1 VAAAV
6 HRPKVPYPTQA
17 REYCFCEVARRG
29 VLVSTPGPLIMVN
42 TFVGFLAGYNVEG
55 GLAWGF
61 LGATIATLCTF
72 VPSVVFHHQR
82 RADHRPDPHHRR
94 VRSLAQR
101 ITIGV
106 VGVVAGLAVFV
117 ARHAASRMGSLTG
130 WSSSSPSSCSSAF
143 GASESASSRSS
154 CSALRSA
161 SRPLSST
168 ARENGM
174 ARNAGSRAPL
184 SFIGLEQGTLLKPA
198 RLPIPATLEEVT
210 AVARAARESE
220 ASELRTLGDRL
231 TLNLARG
238 PALERLAAGAFLE
251 VVRAD
256 FDALRRACGELET
269 G

>member
-1 VAAAV
+1 
-6 HRPKVPYPTQA
+6 
-17 REYCFCEVARRG
+17 
-29 VLVSTPGPLIMVN
+29 
-42 TFVGFLAGYNVEG
+42 
-55 GLAWGF
+55 
-61 LGATIATLCTF
+61 
-72 VPSVVFHHQR
+72 
-82 RADHRPDPHHRR
+82 
-94 VRSLAQR
+94 
-101 ITIGV
+101 
-106 VGVVAGLAVFV
+106 
-117 ARHAASRMGSLTG
+117 
-130 WSSSSPSSCSSAF
+130 
-143 GASESASSRSS
+143 
-154 CSALRSA
+154 
-161 SRPLSST
+161 
-168 ARENGM
+168 M

-256 FDALRRACGELET
+256 LDALRRACGELET

>member
-1 VAAAV
+1 MPDALEEANMVAGLARGESSAVSQPKRSTADHKRKRREGNQPRKDRSPHSTLLSAAWVAAAV

-101 ITIGV
+101 
-106 VGVVAGLAVFV
+106 
-117 ARHAASRMGSLTG
+117 HH
-130 WSSSSPSSCSSAF
+130 
-143 GASESASSRSS
+143 
-154 CSALRSA
+154 
-161 SRPLSST
+161 
-168 ARENGM
+168 
-174 ARNAGSRAPL
+174 
-184 SFIGLEQGTLLKPA
+184 
-198 RLPIPATLEEVT
+198 
-210 AVARAARESE
+210 
-220 ASELRTLGDRL
+220 DRCRRGGRR
-231 TLNLARG
+231 ARG
-238 PALERLAAGAFLE
+238 
-251 VVRAD
+251 
-256 FDALRRACGELET
+256 LRRAPRCLPGWEA
-269 G
+269 